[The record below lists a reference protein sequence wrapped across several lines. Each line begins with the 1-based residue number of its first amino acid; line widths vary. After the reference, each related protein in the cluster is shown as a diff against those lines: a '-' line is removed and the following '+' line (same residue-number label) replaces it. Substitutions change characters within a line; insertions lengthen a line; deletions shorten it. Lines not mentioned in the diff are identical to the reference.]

1 MINLKS
7 EINNYLINCT
17 SQKNLS
23 SHTLKAYRID
33 LTQFLLFKEN
43 MSLSKSNLTEY
54 IQELHTKYKPKTVKR
69 KIASLKAFVHYLYFE
84 DLIESNPFD
93 KIDTTF
99 KEPLLLPRTIPEHII
114 QQLLKVSYSNMCS
127 ATTKYEK
134 LTTLR
139 NTAIIELL
147 FATGARISEICS
159 LKLKDIDLTSKTVR
173 IFGKGSKE
181 RIIQIENDD
190 VISILMRYMLST
202 ANHSQPDSYLF
213 LNSRHNRLS
222 EQSVRT
228 VITNL
233 EKQISSPIH
242 ITPHMF
248 RHSVAT
254 LLLEEDVDIRYIQK
268 ILGHSSINTTQIYT
282 HVTSSKQREILRTK
296 HPRNKIHIGQKK
308 NPPQTS
314 IMSEENFYLI
324 FLNIFPYISF
334 FS

>member
-23 SHTLKAYRID
+23 SHKLKAYRID

-147 FATGARISEICS
+147 VATGARISEICS

-233 EKQISSPIH
+233 EKQISSNSLHLICSD
-242 ITPHMF
+242 ILLQRYCLKKMLIF
-248 RHSVAT
+248 AT
-254 LLLEEDVDIRYIQK
+254 YK

-296 HPRNKIHIGQKK
+296 HPRNKIHIGQ
-308 NPPQTS
+308 
-314 IMSEENFYLI
+314 
-324 FLNIFPYISF
+324 
-334 FS
+334 